1 MSGIAGVLHLDGSP
15 VEARLFGRMIDRLQF
30 RGPRTHS
37 TQPCP
42 FIALGHAG
50 LQLNDAEPQD
60 PAQPFTLDGREWI
73 VADGRMDARDDL
85 VARLA
90 AVDPVPPDAGDG
102 ELILRAYRAWGESC
116 VEHLLGDFVFAIWD
130 GPARRLFAARDQL
143 GVKPLYYAEVGRTIV
158 FSNSL
163 DCVRAHPAVSSELND
178 AAIADFLL
186 FGANQSL
193 DTTSFRDIR
202 RLPPA
207 HALSWSPIVSSCRR
221 YWTLPVD
228 EPVVGKRA
236 SEYTDR
242 FLELL
247 RASVS
252 DRLRTRRVGVLM
264 SGGLDSTTLA
274 AIAQETGRGRH
285 DGTEVHAVTSI
296 YERLIPDTERL
307 CASLVA
313 RHLSIPI
320 HFDVRD
326 DEPSIADWNR
336 VTVHTPEPVDNPP
349 AFLAGTQFLTK
360 MSEHARVFL
369 YGEGPDNALQYE
381 WRPFLAHLAAR
392 RRVGALISA
401 VLSDLVMHPR
411 VPLWS
416 SVRELAGRRRAAA
429 RWRPVFP
436 EWLDGDFA
444 RRASCRDRWEAQQQ
458 PVAPV
463 HPIRPRGHQS
473 FSSPRWQ
480 QLFEDCD
487 IQGALARAEFRHP
500 YLDLR
505 LLQYLLTLPAMPWC
519 RRKLI
524 LRRAMRPTLPAAV
537 LRRKKAP
544 VPANPDLERVAK
556 SGWPTPGAAPGL
568 DRFVDV
574 TRMPGR
580 PATALEMRAALRPLG
595 LNYWLQDPTNH

>member
-15 VEARLFGRMIDRLQF
+15 VDARLFGRMIDRLQF

-42 FIALGHAG
+42 FIALGHAR
-50 LQLNDAEPQD
+50 LQLNDDETQD
-60 PAQPFTLDGREWI
+60 PLQPFTLDGREWV
-73 VADGRMDARDDL
+73 VADGRIDGRGDL
-85 VARLA
+85 VAQLA
-90 AVDPVPPDAGDG
+90 AVDPVPPDAGDV
-102 ELILRAYRAWGESC
+102 ELILRAYRAWGENC
-116 VEHLLGDFVFAIWD
+116 IEHLLGDFVFAIWD
-130 GPARRLFAARDQL
+130 GPERRLFVARDQL

-163 DCVRAHPAVSSELND
+163 DCVRAHPGVSRELND
-178 AAIADFLL
+178 SAIADFLL
-186 FGANQSL
+186 FGANQSF

-202 RLPPA
+202 RLAPA
-207 HALSWSPIVSSCRR
+207 HALSWSPTASSCRR

-228 EPVVGKRA
+228 EPLVGKRA

-274 AIAQETGRGRH
+274 AIAQEIARDRR

-296 YERLIPDTERL
+296 YERLIPDTERPY
-307 CASLVA
+307 ASLVA
-313 RHLSIPI
+313 RHLNIPI

-326 DEPSIADWNR
+326 DEPSVADWNR

-369 YGEGPDNALQYE
+369 YGEGPDNALKYE
-381 WRPFLAHLAAR
+381 WRPFLAYLAR
-392 RRVGALISA
+392 RRRIGALIGA

-416 SVRELAGRRRAAA
+416 SVRELGG
-429 RWRPVFP
+429 RWRAGSGWRAVFP
-436 EWLDGDFA
+436 DWLDDDFA
-444 RRASCRDRWEAQQQ
+444 RRTSCRDRWEQHHPAAPAH
-458 PVAPV
+458 PV
-463 HPIRPRGHQS
+463 RPRGHQS
-473 FSSPRWQ
+473 FSSPHWQ
-480 QLFEDCD
+480 QLFEECD
-487 IQGALARAEFRHP
+487 IQGAIAGAEFRHP

-524 LRRAMRPTLPAAV
+524 LRRAMRRTLPAAV

-544 VPANPDLERVAK
+544 VVANPDLERVAK
-556 SGWPTPGAAPGL
+556 SGWPRPAPAPGL
-568 DRFVDV
+568 DCFVDV
-574 TRMPGR
+574 TRMPAP